1 MHQPYFVTRAIFL
14 PARAR
19 PPLTPALA
27 IGHPLH
33 GQVTLRCHGPAFA
46 MMKPVLLSLLG
57 AASANKLALTPPM

>member
-1 MHQPYFVTRAIFL
+1 L